1 MFSLSLK
8 IMSIFF
14 FFLLGCFD
22 NLFYIF
28 TRIHLDNVDKVYSV
42 CVVMKFVIFVGN
54 FCNGEYPG
62 IKVEKVG
69 QILGGEVIQVSG
81 DPASDL
87 YFFLLV
93 TAFTVQEYC

>member
-1 MFSLSLK
+1 M
-8 IMSIFF
+8 
-14 FFLLGCFD
+14 
-22 NLFYIF
+22 
-28 TRIHLDNVDKVYSV
+28 
-42 CVVMKFVIFVGN
+42 
-54 FCNGEYPG
+54 
-62 IKVEKVG
+62 EKVG

>member
-1 MFSLSLK
+1 MFSLSLE

-28 TRIHLDNVDKVYSV
+28 TRIHFDTVDKVYSV
-42 CVVMKFVIFVGN
+42 CVLMKFVIFEGN
-54 FCNGEYPG
+54 FCNGEYAG

-69 QILGGEVIQVSG
+69 QILGG
-81 DPASDL
+81 
-87 YFFLLV
+87 
-93 TAFTVQEYC
+93 